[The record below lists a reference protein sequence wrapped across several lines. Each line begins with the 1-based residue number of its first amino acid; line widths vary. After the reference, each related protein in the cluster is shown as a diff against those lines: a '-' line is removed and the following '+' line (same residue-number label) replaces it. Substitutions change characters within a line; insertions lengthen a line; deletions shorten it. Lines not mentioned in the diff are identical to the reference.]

1 MASRDDVPSQNLTAA
16 PTGPQG
22 DLSAYSEQEFAL
34 AGDLAASHYD
44 ALLRVARVKRRR
56 TGMGETFLTS
66 DLLHE
71 GLLRAG
77 VRGHWQSE
85 EHFVRCVVIAMRCVI
100 IDYARKR
107 ATQKHAARRVPLETA
122 ERVLPEF
129 SESPEE
135 IVLIG
140 DLLEKLGQH
149 NPRWLQVVD
158 ARYFGG
164 MTEAE
169 AAQILKLSERTVRR
183 DWHDARA
190 WLADNLR

>member
-1 MASRDDVPSQNLTAA
+1 MTSRDDFPSQTDKAA
-16 PTGPQG
+16 QTGPKG
-22 DLSAYSEQEFAL
+22 DLPAYTAQEFEL
-34 AGDLAASHYD
+34 ANDLVASHYE
-44 ALLRVARVKRRR
+44 ALLQVARVKRRR
-56 TGMGETFLTS
+56 TGMGETLSTA

-77 VRGHWQSE
+77 ARGHWQSE

-107 ATQKHAARRVPLETA
+107 ATQKHAGRRVPLETA